1 MMRFDRFTE
10 KAQEAAMRAYEI
22 LQHYKHTQ
30 VDTEHIFLAL
40 LQQSGGAV
48 PQIMQSLQAPV
59 PEMVQK
65 LSDVLESMPRASNNP
80 YGATATAQVFITP
93 RLKRI
98 MDIAYEEAM
107 RMKDEYISTE
117 HILLAVASERNT
129 PSANILAIDSI
140 ATNESKASTAITP
153 VLGVGYRFGDKY
165 ALELNAANVTVSTP
179 KVSSKSGLSFELSF
193 SVTF

>member
-1 MMRFDRFTE
+1 
-10 KAQEAAMRAYEI
+10 MRAYEI

-30 VDTEHIFLAL
+30 VDTEHVFLAL

-48 PQIMQSLQAPV
+48 PQIMQALQAPV

-65 LSDVLESMPRASNNP
+65 LTDVLENMPRASSNP
-80 YGATATAQVFITP
+80 YGNASTAQVFITP

-117 HILLAVASERNT
+117 HMLLAVASERNT
-129 PSANILAIDSI
+129 PSANILRE
-140 ATNESKASTAITP
+140 ATLTKARSAP
-153 VLGVGYRFGDKY
+153 RAPRVASCRR
-165 ALELNAANVTVSTP
+165 AA
-179 KVSSKSGLSFELSF
+179 
-193 SVTF
+193 